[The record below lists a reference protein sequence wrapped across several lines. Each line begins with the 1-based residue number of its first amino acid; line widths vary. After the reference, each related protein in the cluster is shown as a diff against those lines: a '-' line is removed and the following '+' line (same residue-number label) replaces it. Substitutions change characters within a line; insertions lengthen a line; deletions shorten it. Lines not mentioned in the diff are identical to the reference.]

1 MPPAA
6 PEVAAM
12 DLEQERK
19 NLERRDAEWSA
30 LASEGRDVEAIL
42 SYWTDDAIVIPP
54 GLPTVSGKDALRQYV
69 TESLRIPGFRISWKS
84 SAPVL
89 SGDGSFAYMA
99 AENTVSMQGPDGNP
113 MTLRGRA
120 LTVWRKDRDGE
131 WRCAYDIW
139 NALPA

>member
-1 MPPAA
+1 
-6 PEVAAM
+6 M

-42 SYWTDDAIVIPP
+42 SYWTDDAVVIPP
-54 GLPTVSGKDALRQYV
+54 GLPAVSGKDALRQYV

-84 SAPVL
+84 SVPVL
-89 SGDGSFAYMA
+89 SKDGSLAYMSG
-99 AENTVSMQGPDGNP
+99 ENTLSMQGPDGNP

-120 LTVWRKDRDGE
+120 LTVWRKDLDGE
-131 WRCAYDIW
+131 WRCAHDIW
-139 NALPA
+139 NAPPS